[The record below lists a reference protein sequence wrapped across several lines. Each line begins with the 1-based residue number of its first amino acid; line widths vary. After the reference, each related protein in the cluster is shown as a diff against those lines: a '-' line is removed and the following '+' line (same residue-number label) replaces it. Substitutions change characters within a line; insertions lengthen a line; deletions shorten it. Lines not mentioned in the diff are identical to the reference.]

1 MIRARRGYLNGMTDP
16 NSAESGPTRTDE
28 SEQTGGDYEYDE
40 VHGGG
45 NEPTVPEHL
54 SDDPPPAKEPE

>member
-1 MIRARRGYLNGMTDP
+1 MTDP